1 LDVIYKLFFFGERL
15 KNHSIL
21 VVNRN

>member
-1 LDVIYKLFFFGERL
+1 MINLTL

-21 VVNRN
+21 VDTLPK